1 LFKLSVPP
9 PLPIT
14 WEMKD
19 VSSARTS
26 SEQQADG
33 RMRYR
38 IEHEL
43 IRGVTPEMLVWWFRT
58 FPSARLVWDEKL
70 VPMYRIWHPRDHV
83 RCGVVPRLLDRS
95 PGVSKGAIVIIIER
109 LGPKVTRT
117 RARVAQ
123 MDETGLELVVRRLW
137 IKVGDLK
144 HTFERAAGGT
154 LYRSE
159 LVVGTSLPGIGRLVN
174 ALARRRLFPPAVG
187 EAWLKHNVEEV
198 GNFQFF
204 LPKLY
209 EEAQRT

>member
-1 LFKLSVPP
+1 
-9 PLPIT
+9 
-14 WEMKD
+14 MKD
-19 VSSARTS
+19 VSSAKTS
-26 SEQQADG
+26 SERLPDG
-33 RMRYR
+33 RMAYR

-58 FPSARLVWDEKL
+58 FPSSRLAWNHQL
-70 VPMYRIWHPRDHV
+70 VSMYRIWHPLDHIRCRVV
-83 RCGVVPRLLDRS
+83 RRPFVRPAG
-95 PGVSKGAIVIIIER
+95 PGVSEGATVIIMER
-109 LGPKVTRT
+109 LGPAVTRT

-123 MDETGLELVVRRLW
+123 MDESGLHLVVRRLW
-137 IKVGDLK
+137 IKVGELR
-144 HTFERAAGGT
+144 HTFERTPEGT

-159 LVVGTSLPGIGRLVN
+159 LVVGSALPVIGKLVN

-209 EEAQRT
+209 KDAPSGQPKVL